1 MALTN
6 VELIR
11 VITQDNGNLPFL
23 EEGSY
28 ILSDEEIESYLTLKS
43 NDVFLAARMAAYSI
57 CLWIGTQKTKDMV
70 GEVEEWYEAGKN
82 YRNTLTLML
91 TDKSLFNIFPRGMMP
106 YSAGISNKEIITS
119 LQDLDNPRCFS
130 WLVAPFG
137 YTPSYYQE

>member
-1 MALTN
+1 MALSN
-6 VELIR
+6 IELIR

-23 EEGSY
+23 EEGDY
-28 ILSDEEIESYLTLKS
+28 ILSDDEIDSYLTLQN

-57 CLWIGTQKTKDMV
+57 CLWIGMQSTKQMV

-82 YRNTLTLML
+82 YKNTLTLML
-91 TDKSLFNIFPRGMMP
+91 TDKSLFNVLPKGMMP
-106 YSAGISNKEIITS
+106 YSAGISNKEIISS

-137 YTPSYYQE
+137 YTPSYQQE

>member
-1 MALTN
+1 MALSN
-6 VELIR
+6 IELIR

-23 EEGSY
+23 EEGDY
-28 ILSDEEIESYLTLKS
+28 ILSDDEIDSYLTLQN

-57 CLWIGTQKTKDMV
+57 CLWIGMQSTKQMV

-82 YRNTLTLML
+82 YKNTLTLML
-91 TDKSLFNIFPRGMMP
+91 TDKSLFNVLPKGMMP
-106 YSAGISNKEIITS
+106 YSAGISNKEIIGS

-137 YTPSYYQE
+137 YTPSYQQE